1 MKKEL
6 IIFLAGFV
14 LVVVIFNYFNFKS
27 QGVKLINADEFET
40 LMNEKGIFV
49 VQAHTLYE
57 KEIEGTDLIVEDWE
71 NMQNSIEKIPSDK
84 NTKILVYCRS
94 GRMSAISSQQLADM
108 GYKNV
113 YDLKGGMNSWEES
126 GRKLAQAK

>member
-40 LMNEKGIFV
+40 LMN
-49 VQAHTLYE
+49 
-57 KEIEGTDLIVEDWE
+57 
-71 NMQNSIEKIPSDK
+71 
-84 NTKILVYCRS
+84 
-94 GRMSAISSQQLADM
+94 
-108 GYKNV
+108 
-113 YDLKGGMNSWEES
+113 
-126 GRKLAQAK
+126 